1 MVLRGELVQTIVLKY
16 GGSMKEDSTLLLE
29 EVAYYAQ
36 RGVRFV
42 IVHGGGPEVTQ
53 WLARLGHETEFVQG
67 QRVTDEFSLQVV
79 EMVLAGRVGK
89 RIVRQLQQFGIEAIS
104 ISGEDGPIIAA
115 TLYEEGLLGYVGQ
128 VETVNTSLLE
138 VLLAAKI
145 VPVLAPLGLDAAGQ
159 LYNINADFVAAS
171 LAGALRANA
180 FILATDVSGVREHAQ
195 SAHTLDRL
203 TADEALA
210 MVHDGRAVGGMIP
223 KLQAAVGAIAQGA
236 KAAYVLDG
244 QKADTLQ
251 RVLEDRAVGTRIM
264 PSEMVRGGTDHA

>member
-42 IVHGGGPEVTQ
+42 IVHGGGPEVTH

-171 LAGALRANA
+171 LAGALRADA
-180 FILATDVSGVREHAQ
+180 FILATDVPGVREHAQ